1 MKFCASTAIDLE
13 LLSLMAVKLW
23 IKSVTTYEESSCRT
37 RGVQVA
43 SKCRLSST
51 YSVTIVIMHY
61 DVFAISITCCIVR
74 GSQPSVISH
83 GLIVAKIHRKG
94 TML

>member
-23 IKSVTTYEESSCRT
+23 INSVTTYRESSCRT
-37 RGVQVA
+37 RRVQAA
-43 SKCRLSST
+43 SKCELSLT
-51 YSVTIVIMHY
+51 HSVVILIMHY
-61 DVFAISITCCIVR
+61 DVFAVSVTCCIVR

-83 GLIVAKIHRKG
+83 ELLVAKMHRKK
-94 TML
+94 L